1 MPSVNK
7 VILVGVLG
15 RDPEVK
21 YTSGGGAITN
31 ISLATTDKWKDKT
44 TGEQKEATEWHRV
57 VLFNRLAEVASQYLK
72 KGRPVYIEGKL
83 RTRKWTD
90 KDGNEKYTTEVLADQ
105 MQLLGSREVSSDAH
119 MQSGT
124 SNAADNDDDISF

>member
-1 MPSVNK
+1 MASVNK
-7 VILVGVLG
+7 FIGIGNLG
-15 RDPEVK
+15 RDPETR
-21 YTSGGGAITN
+21 YSQDGGAVTN
-31 ISLATTDKWKDKT
+31 ISIGINESWKDKA
-44 TGEQKEATEWHRV
+44 TGEKKEVTEWVRV

-90 KDGNEKYTTEVLADQ
+90 KYGNEKYTTEVLADQ

>member
-1 MPSVNK
+1 MASVNK

-57 VLFNRLAEVASQYLK
+57 ALFNRLAEVASQYLK

-124 SNAADNDDDISF
+124 SNAADNDDDIPL